1 MTSNDVLFLKYNI
14 PKTSF
19 LKLMETRTHMHVD
32 DMCTFINTRV
42 PIPVDMWECM
52 LYVYIMEMKS
62 NFS

>member
-19 LKLMETRTHMHVD
+19 LKLMETHTHMHVD

-42 PIPVDMWECM
+42 PIPVDM
-52 LYVYIMEMKS
+52 
-62 NFS
+62 